1 MKKVKHKKRKLN
13 IKRVITIIVIVIL
26 LIIFIT
32 HKSKNKFV
40 GSWISEGKTIY
51 EFTTNKEG
59 FMKTPISKYKF
70 KYEIKDNII
79 SIDFIEKDLIDTDYE
94 YTFKDDKLIMKSDR
108 GTFTFTKN

>member
-1 MKKVKHKKRKLN
+1 MKKVKRKIRKLN
-13 IKRVITIIVIVIL
+13 VKPIIVIIVIIIL
-26 LIIFIT
+26 LIVIIT
-32 HKSKNKFV
+32 HKSNNKFV

-51 EFTTNKEG
+51 EFTTDKEG

-108 GTFTFTKN
+108 GLFTFTKN